1 MRKPSLKKA
10 LGVTK
15 AKRDFVR
22 MTGIPTSK
30 SGRKRK
36 MKKTLTGGC
45 CSIYAFGLVAFIVLI
60 IIVIFL
66 IAT

>member
-22 MTGIPTSK
+22 MTGIPTSS

-45 CSIYAFGLVAFIVLI
+45 CSIYAFGLLAFSVLI
-60 IIVIFL
+60 IIL
-66 IAT
+66 IIIVNF